1 MKKTTALNMRW
12 TSPTTR
18 FPIPKANFGI
28 REAIQLWKK
37 NMPELVWNTLASFE
51 NNPSTLPQTE
61 TILQGYSVNG
71 LRIDE
76 MLQVKR
82 FGDACREL
90 EILVLNGTFIL
101 SQETACL
108 LHGILGKDEALEWGV
123 LRKGSIGIRLVDY
136 IPPSGDVLPGM
147 AALGFSTLRE
157 IPDPCER
164 AFITFL
170 WMSRTQLFY
179 DCNKRTALLM
189 MNGCLLSE
197 GFLPF
202 AFLKKD
208 IEIFNNH
215 LREFYNT
222 GDATKMLWYISN
234 TCRKIYVS

>member
-1 MKKTTALNMRW
+1 MIHDALNICW
-12 TSPTTR
+12 TSPDNG
-18 FPIPKANFGI
+18 IPVPRTALGI
-28 REAIQLWKK
+28 RESVQLWKK
-37 NMPELVWNTLASFE
+37 SMPELVWNTLAGFE

-82 FGDACREL
+82 FADACREL
-90 EILVLNGTFIL
+90 GSMVLNGTFNL

-108 LHGILGKDEALEWGV
+108 LHGILAEDEALEWGV
-123 LRKGSIGIRLVDY
+123 LRKGSVGIRLVDY
-136 IPPSGDVLPGM
+136 TPPSGDDLP
-147 AALGFSTLRE
+147 ALAERGFTALKS
-157 IPDPCER
+157 IQNPCER

-170 WMSRTQLFY
+170 WMARTQLFY

-202 AFLKKD
+202 AFLKGD
-208 IEIFNNH
+208 IEAFNNH
-215 LREFYNT
+215 LRAFYNS
-222 GDATKMLWYISN
+222 GDATGMLAYIHE
-234 TCRKIYVS
+234 TCLKIYVF